1 MGRLGAVGHIPS
13 NGMSN
18 TFRPRYSFKLFVSH
32 IIAVFLVS
40 GSVGTFFY
48 IRAMDN
54 LMRSLKSRLQN
65 SAAMVSQ
72 SIDARTL
79 DTVQTEADIELASY
93 RDALEKLRRIRRAN
107 ADIAFLYIMRKT
119 PDGPVFVVDSD
130 ETEAQ
135 ALPGKLYEEANEQLV
150 LGFVEAA
157 VDDDLVQ
164 DEWGVFLSGYS
175 PLLHGDGRYLVGID
189 MRADEVTNKL
199 AELRLTGIISF
210 LASVLLALTFALLL
224 SRNLTRRIATM
235 ALHCREIALGKFDK
249 RIEGRTYDEFD
260 DLADALNTMSEALG
274 KTRGELDGVIR
285 ELREARATL
294 ESRVSQRTQELQD
307 TLARMNVMRGLLPIC
322 SSCKKVRDD
331 KGYWTQ
337 VEQFV
342 STHSEARFTHGVCP
356 ECLVRLYGNIVDDM
370 PADSTANI

>member
-1 MGRLGAVGHIPS
+1 
-13 NGMSN
+13 MSN